1 MVSMQD
7 YMNSIKSNTINNSAN
22 FEDKSK
28 SQNSFVV
35 PNIASKNDSFEKE
48 DNKVDTSNDKKIDK
62 KRYLK

>member
-62 KRYLK
+62 KGI